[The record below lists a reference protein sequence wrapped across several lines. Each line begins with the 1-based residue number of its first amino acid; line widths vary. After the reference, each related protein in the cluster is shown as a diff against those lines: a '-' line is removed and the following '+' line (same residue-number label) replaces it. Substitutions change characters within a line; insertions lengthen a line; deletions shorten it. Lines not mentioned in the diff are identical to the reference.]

1 MFDRVVVVD
10 WSAGSRP
17 TRGRDSIW
25 IAAADPSSGEI
36 RLNGVALPEVS
47 PEARH
52 AAVRMVPQDGFLFD
66 TTVRTNISYGRND
79 ATNADID
86 ATVGS
91 VGLDS
96 WVEGL
101 PEGLDTPV
109 GERGEQLSVGERQL
123 VAAAR
128 AALADPG
135 LLVLDEA
142 TSSVDP
148 ETEQMLGVAFD
159 RLAANRT
166 TVAIAHRLSTAERAD
181 LILVFDDGHL
191 VEQGTHADLVAAGGR
206 YAALH
211 TSWIRTTR
219 SQG

>member
-1 MFDRVVVVD
+1 
-10 WSAGSRP
+10 
-17 TRGRDSIW
+17 
-25 IAAADPSSGEI
+25 
-36 RLNGVALPEVS
+36 
-47 PEARH
+47 
-52 AAVRMVPQDGFLFD
+52 MVPQDGFLFD
-66 TTVRTNISYGRND
+66 TTVRTNISYGRRD
-79 ATNADID
+79 ATEADID
-86 ATVGS
+86 ATVRS
-91 VGLDS
+91 VGLDP
-96 WVEGL
+96 WVDGL
-101 PEGLDTPV
+101 PQQLDTPV

-191 VEQGTHADLVAAGGR
+191 VEQGTHAELVAAGGR
-206 YAALH
+206 YAARCTPAGSAPPDPRFDEEGL
-211 TSWIRTTR
+211 TGRARWVPDPEGAQER
-219 SQG
+219 SDR